1 MWEEPLGLLSRQ
13 KLRDGKKK
21 ENRKKNKCIDKQ
33 IVQRPFSDEWVSH
46 PSVVVFLEFQ
56 EIL

>member
-1 MWEEPLGLLSRQ
+1 MGRPSGSVKEAEAQRWE
-13 KLRDGKKK
+13 K
-21 ENRKKNKCIDKQ
+21 EKRTEKNKCIDKQ

-46 PSVVVFLEFQ
+46 PSVEVFLEFQ